1 MGFHGAELAASLQFK
16 RLNFELLPCLQSIGK
31 IYLKYISKIFKIKY
45 IIIHFKVEKRKIIY
59 LNIFQKYIQIYLA
72 YYYTITITTTPS

>member
-1 MGFHGAELAASLQFK
+1 MFFTSTSTTMHHVVVYM
-16 RLNFELLPCLQSIGK
+16 QSIGK

-59 LNIFQKYIQIYLA
+59 LNIFQKYI
-72 YYYTITITTTPS
+72 